1 MPHISKKQVDPR
13 VLKQIFYFFKA
24 IMADLETEGEVA
36 AFLSSLLT
44 RTEELMLAKR
54 LAMVV
59 LLLEDVPESK
69 ITETLKT
76 TYATVEKMRLMLDRK
91 LPGYQIG
98 VKKLKKRENWQ
109 KLKKSLLELANKTS

>member
-1 MPHISKKQVDPR
+1 MPHVSKKQMDTR
-13 VLKQIFYFFKA
+13 VFKQILYFFKV

-36 AFLSSLLT
+36 AFLNSLLT
-44 RTEELMLAKR
+44 RTEEVMLAKR

-59 LLLEDVPESK
+59 LLLENVPESK

-98 VKKLKKRENWQ
+98 VRKLKKRENWQ
-109 KLKKSLLELANKTS
+109 KLKKSLLELTEKK

>member
-1 MPHISKKQVDPR
+1 MPHVSKKKLDPR
-13 VLKQIFYFFKA
+13 VSKQIFYFFKA

-36 AFLSSLLT
+36 AFLNSLLT

-54 LAMVV
+54 LAAVV

-76 TYATVEKMRLMLDRK
+76 TYATVEKMRWMLDRK
-91 LPGYQIG
+91 LSGYQIG
-98 VKKLKKRENWQ
+98 LKKLKQRKNWRE
-109 KLKKSLLELANKTS
+109 LKKNLLELANKTS